1 MHYIETIEPASIRLD
16 SLKQLKQFYRAAKKR
31 TWTVSGLGWDDY
43 PPVPAME
50 KERWRMVWASVV
62 KQQLQAD
69 IIAVE
74 ASTQLLLAVPEHEAR
89 MYYSTMVQDEGKHV
103 EGWTQLVNSLDDV
116 DAHNPYLQELGEMI
130 LDRDLMIEQ
139 KVVGFQVVFE
149 GAVIP
154 AFKDISSSAQKT
166 VLGEMARR
174 LVRDDSIHHHSGVAY
189 AEYLFSK
196 APKSLKK
203 EISKAASRYLPV
215 YLESITWRPPARQ
228 FLDRFMKER
237 DRAQVQSNK
246 VFIAHALSRLD
257 IPVPFDV

>member
-1 MHYIETIEPASIRLD
+1 MHYIQTVDPRSIRTD
-16 SLKQLKQFYRAAKKR
+16 SLRQLKHFYRAAKKR
-31 TWTVSGLGWDDY
+31 TWTVEGLGWDDL

-50 KERWRMVWASVV
+50 TERWRLLWASVV

-74 ASTQLLLAVPEHEAR
+74 ASTQLLLAVPEYEAR
-89 MYYSTMVQDEGKHV
+89 MYYTTMVQDEGKHV
-103 EGWTQLVNSLDDV
+103 EGWTRLVRSLDDV
-116 DAHNPYLQELGEMI
+116 EAHNPYLQELGEMI
-130 LDRDLMIEQ
+130 LDRDLITEQ

-154 AFKDISSSAQKT
+154 AFKDISESANKT

-189 AEYLFSK
+189 ADYLFSK

-203 EISKAASRYLPV
+203 DIARAASQYLPV
-215 YLESITWRPPARQ
+215 YLESITWRPPARRW
-228 FLDRFMKER
+228 LDRFMKDR
-237 DRAQVQSNK
+237 DRARVDENK
-246 VFIAHALSRLD
+246 LFIAHALSRLD
-257 IPVPFDV
+257 IPVPFDL

>member
-1 MHYIETIEPASIRLD
+1 MHYIETVEPAAVRFD
-16 SLKQLKQFYRAAKKR
+16 SLKQLKHFYRAAKKR
-31 TWTVSGLGWDDY
+31 TWTVDGLGWEQL
-43 PPVPAME
+43 PLVPAME
-50 KERWRMVWASVV
+50 NERWRLVWSSVV

-74 ASTQLLLAVPEHEAR
+74 ASTQLLLDVEEYDAR
-89 MYYSTMVQDEGKHV
+89 MYYTTMVQDEGKHV
-103 EGWTQLVNSLDDV
+103 EGWTQLVSGLDDV
-116 DAHNPYLQELGEMI
+116 EAHNPYLEELGEMI

-154 AFKDISSSAQKT
+154 AFKDISAAAEKT

-174 LVRDDSIHHHSGVAY
+174 LVRDDSIHHNSGVAY

-196 APKSLKK
+196 APRSLKK
-203 EISKAASRYLPV
+203 EISKAASQYLPV
-215 YLESITWRPPARQ
+215 YLESITWRPPARK

-237 DRAQVQSNK
+237 DRAQVDSNK
-246 VFIAHALSRLD
+246 VFIAQALSRLD
-257 IPVPFDV
+257 IPVPFDI